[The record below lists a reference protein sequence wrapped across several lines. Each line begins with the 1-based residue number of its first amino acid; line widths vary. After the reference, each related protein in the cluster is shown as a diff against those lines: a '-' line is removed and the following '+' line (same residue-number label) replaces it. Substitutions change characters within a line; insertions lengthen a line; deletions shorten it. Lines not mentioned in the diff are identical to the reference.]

1 MHTLQ
6 WFKNRIGRRIFRND
20 NKCPCNNCKVM
31 TKEGLIVHDL
41 YHAEGL
47 FMIQND
53 YMAEGTKLN
62 YRDKL

>member
-1 MHTLQ
+1 
-6 WFKNRIGRRIFRND
+6 
-20 NKCPCNNCKVM
+20 M